1 MIGYQITNVR
11 KPLAA
16 KLTALALREF
26 TAETLVDKVA
36 QAVAQGL
43 EGDVVDDFRH
53 EGLLQQQAC
62 LALGDASLAHVEQGG
77 IVELSDSG
85 SMRALHIVGI
95 DFEHGLCVHAG
106 FA

>member
-16 KLTALALREF
+16 KLTTLALREF

-36 QAVAQGL
+36 QAVAKGFK
-43 EGDVVDDFRH
+43 GDGIDDL
-53 EGLLQQQAC
+53 GDKSLLQEQSG

-77 IVELSDSG
+77 IVELSNSG
-85 SMRALHIVGI
+85 TMRALHIVGI

>member
-1 MIGYQITNVR
+1 MIGYQIKNVR

-26 TAETLVDKVA
+26 TTETLVDKVA
-36 QAVAQGL
+36 QAVAKGFKGNGIDDL
-43 EGDVVDDFRH
+43 GDK
-53 EGLLQQQAC
+53 GLLQEQSG
-62 LALGDASLAHVEQGG
+62 LALGDASLAHVEQSG
-77 IVELSDSG
+77 IVELANCG
-85 SMRALHIVGI
+85 AMRALHVVGI